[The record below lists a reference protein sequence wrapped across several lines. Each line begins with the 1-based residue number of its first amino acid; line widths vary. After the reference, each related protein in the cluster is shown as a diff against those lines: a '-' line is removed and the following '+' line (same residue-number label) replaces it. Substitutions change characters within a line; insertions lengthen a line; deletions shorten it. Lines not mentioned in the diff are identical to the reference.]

1 MRKLKPLSRIMFER
15 QTAYFEGEE
24 IKCFNLAEI
33 LAALA
38 LLSLLAAAAAAAV
51 FAMEATR

>member
-15 QTAYFEGEE
+15 QTAQFEGET
-24 IKCFNLAEI
+24 IQCFNLAEI

-38 LLSLLAAAAAAAV
+38 VLALLAAAAVLAV